1 MSSTKLSEIDFN
13 ELDIQHIG
21 SWPTPVKA
29 LLVGVLSLLV
39 LAGGYSL
46 IISDQIRHLE
56 AEIRKEREL
65 KNTYRIKY
73 SAAVNLDAHKA
84 ELVEMEAQ
92 FDKLLKRLPA
102 THETPGLLDDI
113 TYIGT
118 TSGLSFEKLHW
129 KSELIKEFYTELPIQ
144 IEVRGNYHDFGIFL
158 SKLAALPRIVLVG
171 DFTVSQIKDSEQ
183 LHFELVAQ
191 TYRYHEAAK

>member
-1 MSSTKLSEIDFN
+1 MSSTKLSDIDFN
-13 ELDIQHIG
+13 ELDIQQIG
-21 SWPTPVKA
+21 SWPTPVKI
-29 LLVGVLSLLV
+29 LLVSVLSVLV

-46 IISDQIRHLE
+46 IISDQVRRLE
-56 AEIRKEREL
+56 AEVLQEREL
-65 KNTYRIKY
+65 RNTYRIKY
-73 SAAVNLDAHKA
+73 SAAVNLEAHKKQ
-84 ELVEMEAQ
+84 LVEMEAQ
-92 FDKLLKRLPA
+92 FDELLKRLPA

-118 TSGLSFEKLHW
+118 TSGLTFEKLHW

-144 IEVRGNYHDFGIFL
+144 IEVQGNYHDFGVFL

-171 DFTVSQIKDSEQ
+171 DFTVKKIKDSDT

-191 TYRYHEAAK
+191 TYRYHEASQ